1 MKKFSVLSQALQL
14 LCAALLW
21 SGAASVSWALD
32 SMPHSLSRS
41 RQFVVYAKDGA
52 LRGAVGIV
60 GEDTK
65 EAMLHAL
72 GLEDEWKIPIVV
84 DLRAP
89 EPGLPDARPPVRL
102 AFAQTGT
109 GLKIELDLQLGDGA
123 RGTRIRDELVR
134 TLLLEMAYR
143 DHEQLGVGE
152 AVTLPP
158 PWLVEGFSAYVD
170 NLEDGVSASMFAA
183 LLPTTETMSISDF
196 LARNPATMDSTS
208 RAVYRAYSYNLVSL
222 LLQDVEGGRAGM
234 LSFIYDLPKLPADE
248 ARSAGVLAQHFSQL
262 AASPDGLEKW
272 WTLGLARLA
281 SADQFHPYSVKETEE
296 HLVPLLSFQSL
307 PDPKKPTAPTKT
319 YTLDDF
325 EEFSGHRRNR
335 GLLEGTRR
343 GLVELTGRANP
354 LSRPIILGYQEVV
367 QTLAQ
372 EHTKGVAARLQA
384 LADERKRVLK
394 VRDGI
399 ADYLNWYEA
408 TQVPEQSGD
417 FESYFQAAKQLEQPQ
432 TVHRPDAI
440 SAYLDGLEMEYQ

>member
-1 MKKFSVLSQALQL
+1 MKNLALPTLLRL
-14 LCAALLW
+14 LCAGLLW
-21 SGAASVSWALD
+21 SGLVSTARALD
-32 SMPHSLSRS
+32 IMPHSLSRS

-52 LRGAVGIV
+52 LRGAVGTV
-60 GEDTK
+60 GDDTK
-65 EAMLHAL
+65 DAILHAL
-72 GLEDEWKIPIVV
+72 GQQDEWKIPVVV

-89 EPGLPDARPPVRL
+89 EPGLPDAHSPVRL
-102 AFAQTGT
+102 SFGQTGT
-109 GLKIELDLQLGDGA
+109 GLKIELDLQLGDAA

-143 DHEQLGVGE
+143 NYDGLGVGT

-170 NLEDGVSASMFAA
+170 NVEDGVSASMFAA
-183 LLPTTETMSISDF
+183 LLPTTQTMPISDF
-196 LARNPATMDSTS
+196 LARDPSAMDSTS

-234 LSFIYDLPKLPADE
+234 LSFIHDLPKLPAEE

-281 SADQFHPYSVKETEE
+281 STDQFHPYSVQETEE

-307 PDPKKPTAPTKT
+307 PDFFNDTATT
-319 YTLDDF
+319 EIYTLDDF
-325 EEFSGHRRNR
+325 EEFTGHKQNK
-335 GLLEGTRR
+335 GLLEGARR
-343 GLVELTGRANP
+343 GLVELSGRANP

-372 EHTKGVAARLQA
+372 EHTKGVAVRLQT
-384 LADERKRVLK
+384 LAAERKRVLK
-394 VRDGI
+394 ARDGI

-408 TQVPEQSGD
+408 TQVSDQSGD
-417 FESYFQAAKQLEQPQ
+417 FENYFRTAKQLAQPQ

-440 SAYLDGLEMEYQ
+440 STYLDGLEMEYR